1 MVSCQWQGGDPS
13 HGRRELWPLNWTA
26 IRDATDYGPRTTDN
40 GPRTLMRISDFD
52 YHLPEDLIAQSP
64 LSERDASRMLV
75 VDRSGQTWTDS
86 TFHSFT
92 EHLTPDDVVVI
103 NNSRV
108 IPARLIGRRRASGG
122 RVEVFLVR
130 QTNGNTWEALV
141 KPGGR
146 LQAGAIVDFGEQLSA
161 EMMDDPGHELRQ
173 VRFSCEGSFEEVL
186 DQIGV
191 TPLPPYIKR
200 PESSDE
206 DRTRYQT
213 VYARKRGAI
222 AAPTAGLHFTP
233 EVLADI
239 REKARLAEITLHVGY
254 GTFEPVRVDDVE
266 QHSVSA
272 ERYEINEATAQMIN
286 AAKNQGG
293 RILAVGTTTVRALE
307 SSTDQS
313 GELLAQRS
321 EANLTITPGYKF
333 RLIGGLLTNFH
344 LPRSSLLLLV
354 SAFAGKDLVLDAYKY
369 AVDRR
374 YRFYSYGD
382 CMLIL

>member
-1 MVSCQWQGGDPS
+1 
-13 HGRRELWPLNWTA
+13 
-26 IRDATDYGPRTTDN
+26 
-40 GPRTLMRISDFD
+40 MRIADFD
-52 YHLPEDLIAQSP
+52 YHLPEELIAQSP
-64 LSERDASRMLV
+64 LRERDASRMLV
-75 VDRSGQTWTDS
+75 VDRRSQTWTDS

-92 EHLTPDDVVVI
+92 EYLKPDDVVVI
-103 NNSRV
+103 NNTRV
-108 IPARLIGRRRASGG
+108 IPARLIGRRRHSGG
-122 RVEVFLVR
+122 RVEIFLVR
-130 QTNGNTWEALV
+130 KVSDNTWEALV
-141 KPGGR
+141 RPGSR
-146 LQAGAIVDFGEQLSA
+146 VKAGAIVEFGEQLSSQ
-161 EMMDDPGHELRQ
+161 MIDDPGHELRQ
-173 VRFSCEGSFEEVL
+173 VRFSCQGSFDEVL

-213 VYARKRGAI
+213 VYARERGAI
-222 AAPTAGLHFTP
+222 AAPTAGLHFTS
-233 EVLADI
+233 EVITEI

-254 GTFEPVRVDDVE
+254 GTFEPVRVDNVE

-272 ERYEINEATAQMIN
+272 ERYEINEATAEMIN
-286 AAKNQGG
+286 ATKKQGG
-293 RILAVGTTTVRALE
+293 RIFAVGTTSVRALE
-307 SSTDQS
+307 SATDQS
-313 GELLAQRS
+313 GELLAQRGES
-321 EANLTITPGYKF
+321 NLTITPGYKF
-333 RLIGGLLTNFH
+333 RLIDGLLTNFH